1 MVSRNFLV
9 FVLIGGFSSVVN
21 VTARILID
29 RFVSYELAITLA
41 FVIGVTSAFLL
52 NRLFVFK
59 PIPTAVGGQFFRF
72 LVVNL
77 ATLVQVIA
85 LSALFAR
92 LIFPATG
99 MRYHPYTI
107 AHGIGLVSPLFTS
120 YWAHKHFTFRA
131 SGDGGERLQAR

>member
-1 MVSRNFLV
+1 MFSRTFLV
-9 FVLIGGFSSVVN
+9 FVLIGGFASLVN
-21 VTARILID
+21 LTARILID
-29 RFVSYELAITLA
+29 RFVGYELAITLA
-41 FVIGVTSAFLL
+41 FFVGLTTAFLL

-59 PIPTAVGGQFFRF
+59 PGPREVRGQFFRF

-99 MRYHPYTI
+99 MGFHPDTI
-107 AHGIGLVSPLFTS
+107 AHAIGLVSPLFTS

-131 SGDGGERLQAR
+131 SADGDERLQAR